1 MYPRSGPSCFLVRK
15 VYWPADGGKA
25 LDAGNHHI
33 VVSAGTVDDEQIA
46 ALVPTAHNAHMGVL
60 WVEYQIAGERL
71 IPGNGGAVSVLTDRT
86 AAVSDYAYGNGY
98 GQQREDELAERE
110 PEKQAFLIV
119 SDFFVDA
126 YLDWISP
133 PFLILDFRQ
142 TGTCHVCRGML
153 TSN

>member
-1 MYPRSGPSCFLVRK
+1 MKKTADGKRK
-15 VYWPADGGKA
+15 GTEYTDPADFSSSKHRA
-25 LDAGNHHI
+25 QAKI
-33 VVSAGTVDDEQIA
+33 
-46 ALVPTAHNAHMGVL
+46 
-60 WVEYQIAGERL
+60 
-71 IPGNGGAVSVLTDRT
+71 
-86 AAVSDYAYGNGY
+86 YAYGNGY
-98 GQQREDELAERE
+98 GQQRENELAERE
-110 PEKQAFLIV
+110 PEEQAFLIV